1 MREPYASWKA
11 FFVGYPASTIWLRS
25 GIEALAERSRVGR
38 TESKPTFL
46 RRRSHGYVKMD
57 VLYYICEVYK
67 KLKDFK
73 TSKMV
78 ISKNDYNMVAC
89 LMKHGADPFLKLNHT
104 SPLEEAIQKCHIES
118 LNEMIKLGNF
128 DTIPETLASSS
139 LFKAYNS
146 GCSQAMD
153 ILKQQGVLE
162 RENGLVV
169 YNSLVYRIFSKPGE
183 KVCGDPIELMD
194 LGFAFDDSFPIRHP
208 DLISNES
215 HKGKT
220 ISQILR
226 EEDLLEEEELIYLK
240 EKRGVNVSPN

>member
-1 MREPYASWKA
+1 MKRIICLLVPFLLVSCEYRQ
-11 FFVGYPASTIWLRS
+11 GYINGDISNFKGS
-25 GIEALAERSRVGR
+25 EVYELAR
-38 TESKPTFL
+38 
-46 RRRSHGYVKMD
+46 YVKNGD
-57 VLYYICEVYK
+57 VDQVEILLNTKQYNINEVSPIGSSS
-67 KLKDFK
+67 LL
-73 TSKMV
+73 SLA

-89 LMKHGADPFLKLNHT
+89 LMKHGADPFLKLDHT